1 MRTKQETE
9 DMLIREY
16 MKAIKSIGLLKDADK
31 PYMKPY
37 AEGYAEGLLTA
48 LAVMKEMSIHEA
60 QDYAVKAYVDMAGG
74 LDL

>member
-9 DMLIREY
+9 DMLIMEY
-16 MKAIKSIGLLKDADK
+16 VKAIQSIGLLKDTDK

-48 LAVMKEMSIHEA
+48 LAVMKEMSTHEA
-60 QDYAVKAYVDMAGG
+60 QEYAMKEYAKWQED
-74 LDL
+74 

>member
-9 DMLIREY
+9 DILIREY
-16 MKAIKSIGLLKDADK
+16 VKAIQSIGLLKDTDK

-48 LAVMKEMSIHEA
+48 LAVMKEMSTYEA
-60 QDYAVKAYVDMAGG
+60 QDYAEKKYAEWQED
-74 LDL
+74 

>member
-9 DMLIREY
+9 DMLIMVY
-16 MKAIKSIGLLKDADK
+16 MKAIQAIGLLKDTDK

-48 LAVMKEMSIHEA
+48 LAIMKEMSTHEA
-60 QDYAVKAYVDMAGG
+60 ADYAMKEYAKWSEG
-74 LDL
+74 LGL

>member
-9 DMLIREY
+9 DILIGEY
-16 MKAIKSIGLLKDADK
+16 IRGVKTIGMLKDTDK

-48 LAVMKEMSIHEA
+48 LAVMKEMSTHEA
-60 QDYAVKAYVDMAGG
+60 QEYAMKEYAKWQED
-74 LDL
+74 

>member
-9 DMLIREY
+9 DILIREY
-16 MKAIKSIGLLKDADK
+16 IRAIKSIGLLKDTDK

-48 LAVMKEMSIHEA
+48 LAVMKEMSTPEA
-60 QDYAVKAYVDMAGG
+60 QEHAMKEYAKWQEN
-74 LDL
+74 